1 MHTLTDLKLKMD
13 DFWELEEAQQDELLA
28 DIRKYAD
35 ARGPDEFIKEVRSN
49 FEQKALSS
57 ISIIYDAL
65 SVEPEKWRTFFKE
78 EYERAFKSAENA
90 ENAFEILDCLEEI
103 GFSYKYLE
111 RDFDEIISLLSKY
124 LSSDN
129 KVLRHKAVSYLGDWI
144 DEKNAS
150 RYRRV
155 IALLEERLK
164 DKNWK
169 IRFITK
175 DILQEIKHLPAEYTR
190 SVWDTLRARFGNP
203 YKI

>member
-1 MHTLTDLKLKMD
+1 MQTLPELKLKMD
-13 DFWELEEAQQDELLA
+13 DFWSLEDAEQNELLA
-28 DIRKYAD
+28 AIRKYAD
-35 ARGPDEFIKEVRSN
+35 ACGSDEFIKEVRSS
-49 FEQKALSS
+49 FEQHSLSS
-57 ISIIYDAL
+57 ITVIYHAL
-65 SVEPEKWRTFFKE
+65 SVEPEKWRTFFKG
-78 EYERAFKSAENA
+78 EYERAFKSAEHA
-90 ENAFEILDCLEEI
+90 ENAVEILDCLEEI

-111 RDFDEIISLLSKY
+111 SDFDEIISLLSKY

-129 KVLRHKAVSYLGDWI
+129 PVLRHKAVWYLGSWI
-144 DEKNAS
+144 DEKNAG

-175 DILQEIKHLPAEYTR
+175 DTLEDIKQVRGEYSR
-190 SVWDTLRARFGNP
+190 SGWDTLRARFGNP